1 MKKLMKATHIG
12 RSNMQ
17 NAKYRDVTKKPTNTK
32 MLQIDDQEDERV
44 KEFKC
49 LGIILTEDVI
59 QPQKL
64 SNEQ

>member
-1 MKKLMKATHIG
+1 
-12 RSNMQ
+12 
-17 NAKYRDVTKKPTNTK
+17 